1 MKDTYSLAY
10 RTGGTSNAKWHRVS
24 ERYATRPEAASRQAE
39 IETMGYKTLVYKTKS
54 LDAVGLPAGYEAS
67 LGYEH
72 PFGA

>member
-39 IETMGYKTLVYKTKS
+39 IESMGYKTVSYTHLDVYKRQ
-54 LDAVGLPAGYEAS
+54 LPDRDQAAIRA
-67 LGYEH
+67 
-72 PFGA
+72 P